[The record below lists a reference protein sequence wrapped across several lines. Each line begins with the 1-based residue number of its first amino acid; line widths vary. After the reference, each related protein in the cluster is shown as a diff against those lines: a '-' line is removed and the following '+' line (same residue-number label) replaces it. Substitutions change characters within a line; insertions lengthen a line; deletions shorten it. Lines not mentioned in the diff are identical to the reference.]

1 MNTRKNKRKYKS
13 RRTSRRRR
21 INRTR
26 TRTRTRTKKL
36 KGGGWTNTLN
46 YFLRCYKAT
55 TLVEHCINSS
65 SIIETAISIPESIKK
80 LETCAEIAQI
90 LLHFYDR
97 TNFDAIDSK
106 VKLDDNTYYLKLKT
120 RFGVCIE
127 KLKENIDFLLQHDI
141 ITELG
146 GLSDDDKSKPSGDD
160 ESKLQEPSP
169 LLQMIKSVVSSIR
182 GKEFA
187 NAGRKTVITIWADWY
202 RSRIEGNIAELTAL
216 LTQFNLF
223 GQLQLMD
230 RSAAA
235 AKAAAKAKA
244 AAAAPAAAPAAA
256 NTMTFITPQS
266 VNVKGS
272 INHGTDIET
281 KDK

>member
-26 TRTRTRTKKL
+26 TRTKKL
-36 KGGGWTNTLN
+36 KGGGGGWTNTLN

-55 TLVEHCINSS
+55 TPIEHCMNAS
-65 SIIETAISIPESIKK
+65 SIIETAISIPESITK
-80 LETCAEIAQI
+80 LKTCAEIAQI

-97 TNFDAIDSK
+97 TNVDAIDSK
-106 VKLDDNTYYLKLKT
+106 VKPDDNTYYLKLKT

-244 AAAAPAAAPAAA
+244 AAEAKFAAPAAA
-256 NTMTFITPQS
+256 NTMTNRDAKAST
-266 VNVKGS
+266 
-272 INHGTDIET
+272 TET
-281 KDK
+281 KND